1 MGPTK
6 NLPEHIS
13 IAVTNLGSMMIKD
26 KDTGDVA
33 YYDLNTLER
42 VGDNGLLIA
51 GTWRNEAHR
60 SDK

>member
-1 MGPTK
+1 M
-6 NLPEHIS
+6 NNSLPDHIS

-33 YYDLNTLER
+33 YYDLDALER

-60 SDK
+60 ATPKN